1 MLEGNMDWLTK
12 TPLPRE
18 ERGLLF
24 QTRRSQRI
32 LMPIRI
38 KRHDKNI
45 VKHQVFDIAIFII
58 E

>member
-18 ERGLLF
+18 ERVFLF
-24 QTRRSQRI
+24 QIMRSQRI
-32 LMPIRI
+32 FMPIRI

-45 VKHQVFDIAIFII
+45 VQPQVFDAAMFMI